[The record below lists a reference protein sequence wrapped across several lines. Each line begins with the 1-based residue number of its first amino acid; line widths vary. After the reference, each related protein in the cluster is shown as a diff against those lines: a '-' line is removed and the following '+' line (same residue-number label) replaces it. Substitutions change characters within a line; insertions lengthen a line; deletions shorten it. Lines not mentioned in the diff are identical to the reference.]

1 MNQQLR
7 KAQAIVMTILLSL
20 ASMIGIPLK
29 GYIKHVHEELEK
41 STTYIQIKTPIY
53 WTAYMSKTYA
63 RGFIAMEY
71 PSWGRAEWKALSKLW
86 GKESAWNHLADN
98 PKSSAYGIAQ
108 VLNTKPGTPAPLQIE
123 RGLAYIDHRYG
134 KPSIA
139 WSHWRK
145 HGWY

>member
-1 MNQQLR
+1 ML
-7 KAQAIVMTILLSL
+7 MTVILSF

-29 GYIKHVHEELEK
+29 SKIEQTTEVEEIKYI
-41 STTYIQIKTPIY
+41 IKVPIY
-53 WTAYMSKTYA
+53 WTSYMSKVYA
-63 RGFIAMEY
+63 KGYMATEY
-71 PSWGRAEWKALSKLW
+71 PSWNRAEWKALLKLW

-108 VLNTKPGTPAPLQIE
+108 VLNTRPGTPAPLQIE
-123 RGLAYIDHRYG
+123 KGLAYIEHRYG